1 MACAARKNGAFF
13 RVKKL
18 PVQGDNALADTVFA
32 HQRRLQ
38 ATSARAADAVSAV
51 VNASST
57 SDSRFQ
63 QCQ

>member
-1 MACAARKNGAFF
+1 MACAAKQNGTFL
-13 RVKKL
+13 RVEKRPL
-18 PVQGDNALADTVFA
+18 HGDDALADTAFA
-32 HQRRLQ
+32 RQRRLQ

-51 VNASST
+51 VSASST